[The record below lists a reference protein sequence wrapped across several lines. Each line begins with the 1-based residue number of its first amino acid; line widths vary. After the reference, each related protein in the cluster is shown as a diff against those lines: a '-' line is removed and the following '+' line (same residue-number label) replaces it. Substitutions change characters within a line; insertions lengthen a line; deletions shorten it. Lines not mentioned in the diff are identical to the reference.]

1 MGKALIPKGFYVGYR
16 RPNSQPIVKWK
27 FIETNNIIEAI
38 NQANEYA
45 KEENLVVAHLID
57 EVTWRGR

>member
-1 MGKALIPKGFYVGYR
+1 MSKALMPKGFYIGYR

-38 NQANEYA
+38 NQINKDV
-45 KEENLVVAHLID
+45 KEDNLVVAHLID

>member
-1 MGKALIPKGFYVGYR
+1 MSKALMPKGFYIGYR

-27 FIETNNIIEAI
+27 FIETNNIIKAI
-38 NQANEYA
+38 NQVNKDV

>member
-1 MGKALIPKGFYVGYR
+1 MSKALIPKGFHVGYR

-27 FIETNNIIEAI
+27 FIETNNIIKAI

>member
-1 MGKALIPKGFYVGYR
+1 MSKALMPKGFYIGYR
-16 RPNSQPIVKWK
+16 RPNYQPIVKWK

-38 NQANEYA
+38 NQINKDV

>member
-1 MGKALIPKGFYVGYR
+1 MPKGLYVGSR
-16 RPNSQPIVKWK
+16 RPNPQPIVKWN

-45 KEENLVVAHLID
+45 KEEDLAVAHLID

>member
-1 MGKALIPKGFYVGYR
+1 MSKALMTKGFYIGYR
-16 RPNSQPIVKWK
+16 RPNSLPIVKWK
-27 FIETNNIIEAI
+27 FIETNNIIKAI
-38 NQANEYA
+38 NQVNKDV